1 MSTKLIVS
9 PSPHIKDNATTSSIM
24 LDVIIALMP
33 TLIAAVYIFG
43 NGALLL
49 TAVCVI
55 TAVVS
60 EYLFQRVNRRPCTV
74 GDLSAVVTGLL
85 LAFNLPLEMPL
96 WMAAFGSVVAIV
108 VVKQLFGGIGQ
119 NFANPAIT
127 ARIVLLASFSGPMA
141 KYLLPILNT
150 SYSTDLVAG
159 ATPLAILAGESGVQ
173 SASSLVT
180 ILGGD
185 AKLGLPNIFHMLIGV
200 RGGCIGETFAIG
212 LIAGGLYL
220 MYRKV
225 ISPIIPL
232 TYIATVGISTLVLGQ
247 APIYQMVSG
256 GLLIGA
262 FFMATDYSTSPTTKK
277 GKLIFGIGC
286 GLLTV
291 LIRVYGSFP
300 EGVSFAILLMNIITP
315 LINRYTINK
324 PFGGAR

>member
-9 PSPHIKDNATTSSIM
+9 PSPHIKHHATTSSIM
-24 LDVIIALMP
+24 LDVIVALMP
-33 TLIAAVYIFG
+33 TFFASVYIFG
-43 NGALLL
+43 LGALMLTIVCVG
-49 TAVCVI
+49 TAV
-55 TAVVS
+55 AS
-60 EYLFQRVNRRPCTV
+60 EYVFQRVNRRSSTI

-96 WMAAFGSVVAIV
+96 WMAAFGSIVAII

-127 ARIVLLASFSGPMA
+127 ARIVLLASFSGPMT
-141 KYLLPILNT
+141 KYALPMLNS
-150 SYSTDLVAG
+150 SYTTDLVVG
-159 ATPLAILAGESGVQ
+159 ATPLAVLAGDGGVQ
-173 SASSLVT
+173 SASRLVT
-180 ILGGD
+180 MLGGD
-185 AKLGLPNIFHMLIGV
+185 ANLGLPNIFNMLIGV
-200 RGGCIGETFAIG
+200 RGGCIGETFAVG

-220 MYRKV
+220 IYRKV

-247 APIYQMVSG
+247 APVYQMVSG

-291 LIRVYGSFP
+291 LIRVYGNYP
-300 EGVSFAILLMNIITP
+300 EGVSFAILLMNITTP

-324 PFGGAR
+324 PFGGVR

>member
-1 MSTKLIVS
+1 M
-9 PSPHIKDNATTSSIM
+9 
-24 LDVIIALMP
+24 
-33 TLIAAVYIFG
+33 
-43 NGALLL
+43 
-49 TAVCVI
+49 
-55 TAVVS
+55 
-60 EYLFQRVNRRPCTV
+60 
-74 GDLSAVVTGLL
+74 VTGLL

-96 WMAAFGSVVAIV
+96 WMAAFGSVVAII

-141 KYLLPILNT
+141 KYALPILNS
-150 SYSTDLVAG
+150 SYSTDLVVG
-159 ATPLAILAGESGVQ
+159 ATPLAILAGEGGVK

-185 AKLGLPNIFHMLIGV
+185 AALGLPNIFNMLIGV
-200 RGGCIGETFAIG
+200 RGGCIGETFAVG

-220 MYRKV
+220 IYRKV

-232 TYIATVGISTLVLGQ
+232 TYIATVGISTLILGQ
-247 APIYQMVSG
+247 APLYQMVSG

-277 GKLIFGIGC
+277 GKFIFGIGC

>member
-43 NGALLL
+43 TGALLL
-49 TAVCVI
+49 TIVCVA
-55 TAVVS
+55 TAVIA
-60 EYLFQRVNRRPCTV
+60 EYLFQKANRRPCTI

-96 WMAAFGSVVAIV
+96 WMAAFGSVVAII

-141 KYLLPILNT
+141 KYALPILNS
-150 SYSTDLVAG
+150 SYSTDLVVG
-159 ATPLAILAGESGVQ
+159 ATPLAILAGEGGVK

-185 AKLGLPNIFHMLIGV
+185 AALGLPNIFNMLIGV
-200 RGGCIGETFAIG
+200 RGGCIGETFAVG

-220 MYRKV
+220 IYRKV

-232 TYIATVGISTLVLGQ
+232 TYIATVGISTLILGQ
-247 APIYQMVSG
+247 APLYQMVSG

-277 GKLIFGIGC
+277 GKFIFGIGC

>member
-9 PSPHIKDNATTSSIM
+9 PSPHIKDSATTSSIM
-24 LDVIIALMP
+24 LDVIIALTP
-33 TLIAAVYIFG
+33 TLIASVYIFG
-43 NGALLL
+43 TGALLL
-49 TAVCVI
+49 TLVCVV
-55 TAVVS
+55 TAVAS
-60 EYLFQRVNRRPCTV
+60 EYLFQRVNRRSSTI

-96 WMAAFGSVVAIV
+96 WMAAFGSIVAIV

-141 KYLLPILNT
+141 KYALPLLNS
-150 SYSTDLVAG
+150 SYSTDLVVG
-159 ATPLAILAGESGVQ
+159 ATPLAILAGEGGVQ
-173 SASSLVT
+173 SASRLVT

-185 AKLGLPNIFHMLIGV
+185 AKLGLPNIFNMLIGV

-232 TYIATVGISTLVLGQ
+232 TYIATVGISTLLLGQ
-247 APIYQMVSG
+247 APVYQLVSG

-277 GKLIFGIGC
+277 GKFIFGIGC

-315 LINRYTINK
+315 LINRYTMNK
-324 PFGGAR
+324 PFGGVR